1 MNQVPNPLIP
11 CIFIYSISS
20 ITGRNKNPH
29 AFILYT
35 YITPTTFHQLG
46 GLLWTFHP
54 TTIFLPPTQA
64 THTRGHHRGE
74 FVQFLQGTHLKRWN
88 MMSQQWV
95 NQSSPPQEFEDR
107 GDKIPPQKNMWVATP
122 PWVFGWFFG
131 DKRSPGLGWNKSFTM
146 VDNLKSGKCLQAPNG
161 VLFFWW
167 SVPTRFY
174 LNNKPHS
181 NLHGSWIWEKIEG
194 MPPGPDPNWWKNS
207 RCKYVAMLLREC

>member
-74 FVQFLQGTHLKRWN
+74 FVQFLQGTHLKRSSRWGRPS
-88 MMSQQWV
+88 SQEPPGETWWV
-95 NQSSPPQEFEDR
+95 NNGLINRPPPKNLRIEVIKFPPK
-107 GDKIPPQKNMWVATP
+107 KICELPRHPGFLDGFLGINVPQVWGEINHL
-122 PWVFGWFFG
+122 PWW
-131 DKRSPGLGWNKSFTM
+131 T
-146 VDNLKSGKCLQAPNG
+146 
-161 VLFFWW
+161 
-167 SVPTRFY
+167 T
-174 LNNKPHS
+174 
-181 NLHGSWIWEKIEG
+181 
-194 MPPGPDPNWWKNS
+194 
-207 RCKYVAMLLREC
+207 